1 MDLVIEIEEEG
12 LGGRVNAPRWP
23 GAMARPLRQFGR
35 YQLEAAIQAA
45 HLRRGLTGVAAPD
58 EIVILSEG
66 LLRFA
71 SSLAARVGH
80 AAAVAEAKGA
90 EAGLALLDGLE
101 GERLKDY
108 QPYWAV
114 RAHVLQKLGRPEA
127 HAAFDRAIGLGR
139 HEGQRAFLLK
149 KQTAARKRNENEM
162 DS

>member
-23 GAMARPLRQFGR
+23 GAMAQPLRQFGR

-71 SSLAARVGH
+71 PSLAARVGY
-80 AAAVAEAKGA
+80 AAAEAKGA

-101 GERLKDY
+101 GERLKDN

-127 HAAFDRAIGLGR
+127 HAAFDRAIGLSR